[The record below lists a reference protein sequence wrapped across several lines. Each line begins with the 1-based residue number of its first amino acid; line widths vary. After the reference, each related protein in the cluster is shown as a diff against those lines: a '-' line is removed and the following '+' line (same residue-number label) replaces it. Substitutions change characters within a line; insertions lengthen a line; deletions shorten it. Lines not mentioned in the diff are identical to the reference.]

1 MMRPTGAW
9 QLGFSSTVFKNL
21 WPMVIIVGL
30 VGSGCH
36 LRRSSEPPNTLHLV
50 VGAKIKGLDPIFAE
64 DLYSSTQF
72 SQAYETLLEYHYLK
86 RPYVLT
92 PSLAEKMPEVSSDG
106 KVYTFSLKKGVLF
119 QDDPCFKETG
129 GRGREL
135 TADDVIYSL
144 KRLADPKLASSGWW
158 ILDNRV
164 VGLNAWRDQA
174 LKESRTPYQTEVEGL
189 RALDRYRLQIKLN
202 QRTTQFPYLLAM
214 PFAAV
219 VPKEAVE
226 FYGKEFIN
234 HAVGTGPFRLSE
246 YHSGSK
252 VVWVKNPTYRK
263 ELYPIEGSP
272 GDREE
277 GLLADAGKAL
287 PLADQVVVD
296 IFVEQQPMWL
306 NFLSGKVDI
315 TGIPKDNFSTVINPG
330 QDLSPDLISKGI
342 RLVKTPGF
350 DVTHLSFN
358 MSDPLIGKNKYLRQ
372 ALSLAYDQNTFN
384 EIFYNGA
391 AMAAQGP
398 IPPGLDGYDP
408 NLKNPNR
415 QFNLSRARE
424 LMAKAKYPGG
434 KGLPALEYATLAG
447 SLGRQESEFT
457 SKMFAALGVSLNIG
471 TYSWP
476 QFLEV
481 VKNKKA
487 QLWSEAWS
495 GDYPDG
501 ENFLQLFY
509 SRNAPPGQND
519 SSYSNPEFD
528 RLYELS
534 LKLPEGAE
542 RTGVYQN
549 MVKLLVDDCPW
560 IFGAHRLRYVLV
572 QKWLKNYKSN
582 DFSHSNYKYYRVDSS
597 LKK

>member
-1 MMRPTGAW
+1 
-9 QLGFSSTVFKNL
+9 
-21 WPMVIIVGL
+21 
-30 VGSGCH
+30 
-36 LRRSSEPPNTLHLV
+36 
-50 VGAKIKGLDPIFAE
+50 
-64 DLYSSTQF
+64 
-72 SQAYETLLEYHYLK
+72 
-86 RPYVLT
+86 
-92 PSLAEKMPEVSSDG
+92 
-106 KVYTFSLKKGVLF
+106 
-119 QDDPCFKETG
+119 
-129 GRGREL
+129 
-135 TADDVIYSL
+135 
-144 KRLADPKLASSGWW
+144 
-158 ILDNRV
+158 
-164 VGLNAWRDQA
+164 
-174 LKESRTPYQTEVEGL
+174 
-189 RALDRYRLQIKLN
+189 
-202 QRTTQFPYLLAM
+202 
-214 PFAAV
+214 
-219 VPKEAVE
+219 
-226 FYGKEFIN
+226 
-234 HAVGTGPFRLSE
+234 
-246 YHSGSK
+246 
-252 VVWVKNPTYRK
+252 
-263 ELYPIEGSP
+263 
-272 GDREE
+272 
-277 GLLADAGKAL
+277 
-287 PLADQVVVD
+287 
-296 IFVEQQPMWL
+296 
-306 NFLSGKVDI
+306 
-315 TGIPKDNFSTVINPG
+315 
-330 QDLSPDLISKGI
+330 
-342 RLVKTPGF
+342 
-350 DVTHLSFN
+350 
-358 MSDPLIGKNKYLRQ
+358 
-372 ALSLAYDQNTFN
+372 
-384 EIFYNGA
+384 
-391 AMAAQGP
+391 
-398 IPPGLDGYDP
+398 
-408 NLKNPNR
+408 
-415 QFNLSRARE
+415 
-424 LMAKAKYPGG
+424 MAKAKYPGG